1 MDDKSVRALFLRGLT
16 REIRHWDGLPE
27 KFQAMTGA
35 KVITLDLPGAGEN
48 ASLTSP
54 TNINHYVEFLRK
66 HLPKGEP
73 ITLIGI
79 SMGGMIALRWAEI
92 YPGEVHKVFTINSSA
107 NNLSTPNER
116 FNLSHWRVLLKVL
129 LSSDLENKEKLILS
143 LTTNLLS
150 DQKKQELGKF
160 FKQVQ
165 LDHPVSIKSSL
176 NQLLAARKFQV
187 FKKSEVE
194 THVIY
199 SEGDRL
205 VAPSCSK
212 KLGDVL
218 KAQTHIHPD
227 AGHDLPLDAPEWLL
241 SVLANN
247 I

>member
-1 MDDKSVRALFLRGLT
+1 MRALFLRGLT

-27 KFQAMTGA
+27 KFQAQTGIP
-35 KVITLDLPGAGEN
+35 VITLDLPGAGEN
-48 ASLTSP
+48 AALTSP

-79 SMGGMIALRWAEI
+79 SMGGMIALRWAEL

-107 NNLSTPNER
+107 NNLSSANER
-116 FNLSHWRVLLKVL
+116 FNFGHWRVILKYL
-129 LSSDLENKEKLILS
+129 MSSDLENNEKLILKI
-143 LTTNLLS
+143 TTNLIT
-150 DQKKQELGKF
+150 DKKKEELGKY

-165 LDHPVSIKSSL
+165 LAHPVARKSSI
-176 NQLLAARKFQV
+176 NQLIAARSFQIFQKV
-187 FKKSEVE
+187 SVP

-199 SEGDRL
+199 SLGDRL
-205 VAPSCSK
+205 VDPSCSK
-212 KLGDVL
+212 KLADVL
-218 KAQTHIHPD
+218 KAQTHIHPE
-227 AGHDLPLDAPEWLL
+227 AGHDIPLDAPEWLL

>member
-1 MDDKSVRALFLRGLT
+1 MRALFLRGLT

-27 KFQAMTGA
+27 KFQALTGIP
-35 KVITLDLPGAGEN
+35 VITLDLPGAGEN
-48 ASLTSP
+48 AALTSP

-79 SMGGMIALRWAEI
+79 SMGGMIALRWAEL

-129 LSSDLENKEKLILS
+129 MTNDLENKEKLILS
-143 LTTNLLS
+143 ITTNLIT
-150 DQKKQELGKF
+150 DQKKEELGKY

-165 LDHPVSIKSSL
+165 LEHPVSKRSSL
-176 NQLLAARKFQV
+176 NQLFAGRSFQV
-187 FKKSEVE
+187 FRKSEVP

-199 SEGDRL
+199 SLGDRL
-205 VAPSCSK
+205 VHSSCSK
-212 KLGDVL
+212 KLADVL

-227 AGHDLPLDAPEWLL
+227 AGHDIPLDAPEWLL